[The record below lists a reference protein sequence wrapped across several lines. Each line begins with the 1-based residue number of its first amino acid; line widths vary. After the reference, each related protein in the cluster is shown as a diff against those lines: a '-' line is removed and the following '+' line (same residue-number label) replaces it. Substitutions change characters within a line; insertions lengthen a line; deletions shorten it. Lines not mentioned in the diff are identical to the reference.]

1 MKITDIRPN
10 PGNPRL
16 IKDDKFQKLCSSIQE
31 FPKMM
36 ELRPIVYNSEGII
49 LGGNMRYKA
58 LKHLGYKEIPDNWT
72 RQADQLTPEE
82 ERRFIVEDNAS
93 MGEWDWVE
101 LQKQYLDSE
110 LEAWGLDLPDLEI
123 QDEKKIEE
131 DEYTM
136 PDEIKTDIK
145 PGDLFEIGKHRILCG
160 DSTSAKDVEQLMA
173 GKKAG
178 LVFTDPPYG
187 VSYQGTDN
195 GDGSK
200 WTMIKNDDLRG
211 DGLVR
216 VLLLAFENCLNH
228 TKKDVALYC
237 WYASKTHIQF
247 ETALL
252 AAGWEVKQQ
261 LIWNKGMTL
270 GHADYHWAH
279 EPLLYCKKKDQTT
292 EWYGDRTAKTI
303 LRQKRTE
310 LTNLK
315 KEELVQIIKN
325 LLDNSS
331 TWEIDREKVVNYQ
344 HPTQK
349 PVTLAGRAILNSSK
363 EGDIVLDLFG
373 GSGSTMV
380 AGEQAD
386 RKVYMMELD
395 PKYVQVIVDRMR
407 KFNEGIQI
415 KRNGKP
421 YAKAE

>member
-16 IKDDKFQKLCSSIQE
+16 IKDDKFEKLCNSIQE

-36 ELRPIVYNSEGII
+36 ELRPIVYNKEGII

-58 LKHLGYKEIPDNWT
+58 LKFLGYKDIPDNWT
-72 RQADQLTPEE
+72 RKAEELTPDE

-93 MGEWDWVE
+93 MGEWDWLE
-101 LQKQYLDSE
+101 LQKQYLDTE
-110 LEAWGLDLPDLEI
+110 LEAWGIDLPDLETK
-123 QDEKKIEE
+123 DEPKIIE
-131 DEYTM
+131 DDYQM
-136 PDEIKTDIK
+136 PEEIKTNIR
-145 PGDLFEIGKHRILCG
+145 PGDIFEIGPHRILCG
-160 DSTSAKDVEQLMA
+160 DSTSPEDVEKLMN

-187 VSYQGTDN
+187 VIYQGTYN
-195 GDGSK
+195 GDCSK

-216 VLLLAFENCLNH
+216 FLFLAFENCMKHSKSN
-228 TKKDVALYC
+228 VALYC
-237 WYASKTHIQF
+237 WYASKTHI
-247 ETALL
+247 TALL

-279 EPLLYCKKKDQTT
+279 EPLLYCKKKEQTT
-292 EWYGDRTAKTI
+292 EWYGDRTGKTI

-310 LTNLK
+310 LTSLK
-315 KEELVQIIKN
+315 KEELVVIIRN
-325 LLDNSS
+325 LLDNST

-349 PVTLAGRAILNSSK
+349 PVTLAGRALLNSSK
-363 EGDIVLDLFG
+363 EKDIVLDLFG
-373 GSGSTMV
+373 GSGSTMI
-380 AGEQAD
+380 AAEQAG
-386 RKVYMMELD
+386 RKAFLMELD
-395 PKYVQVIVDRMR
+395 PKFVQVIVDRMHE
-407 KFNEGIQI
+407 FNPDHPI
-415 KRNGKP
+415 KKNGEI
-421 YAKAE
+421 YG

>member
-1 MKITDIRPN
+1 MKINDIRPN

-16 IKDDKFQKLCSSIQE
+16 IKDDKFMKLVASIEE

-36 ELRPIVYNSEGII
+36 ELRPIVYNREGII

-58 LKHLGYKEIPDNWT
+58 LKHLGYKEIPDAWT
-72 RQADQLTPEE
+72 RKAEELTPEE

-93 MGEWDWVE
+93 FGEWDWVE
-101 LQKQYLDSE
+101 LNKLYTDEE
-110 LEAWGLDLPDLEI
+110 LTAWGLDLPDLET

-131 DEYTM
+131 DEYRM

-160 DSTSAKDVEQLMA
+160 DSTSAADVETLMA

-216 VLLLAFENCLNH
+216 FLFLAFENCMNH

-279 EPLLYCKKKDQTT
+279 EPLLYCKKKEQTT

-310 LTNLK
+310 LTSLK
-315 KEELVQIIKN
+315 KEELVQIIRN

-363 EGDIVLDLFG
+363 EGDIILYLFG

-395 PKYVQVIVDRMR
+395 PKFVQVIVDRMR
-407 KFNEGIQI
+407 KLNEGLQI
-415 KRNGKP
+415 KKNGIDV
-421 YAKAE
+421 